1 MIFPRKPETWR
12 DNALNRIIM
21 SKVHS
26 VPRKQGR
33 RLAGIDFVYFGVESL
48 FAWELRACIN
58 RIILSIPKDN

>member
-1 MIFPRKPETWR
+1 
-12 DNALNRIIM
+12 M

-33 RLAGIDFVYFGVESL
+33 RLAGIDFVYFGVESS

-58 RIILSIPKDN
+58 RIILSIPKDNESNYDEMHNFLETRS